1 LRRCFALRGR
11 YAPPSG
17 AADVGSVEGLELKEL
32 SVGLAISI
40 DGDIGI
46 ASAEASIELKFEVL

>member
-1 LRRCFALRGR
+1 
-11 YAPPSG
+11 
-17 AADVGSVEGLELKEL
+17 VEGLELKEL